1 MNTVS
6 LIKEYYNIFP
16 FKVVISLLKYL
27 NKVKFKNAEVIDPT
41 QPNGVGIHRDIR
53 KAEVFDFNPSS
64 KSYTEVHYFNL
75 LRKTFM
81 FMIGEY
87 MRTINQSPTCAP
99 IEKILQITAL
109 KYEKTGFYV
118 PHCDHSGSIPR
129 TLSLVYLLNNDYKGG
144 ELVFVNPSDT
154 KEVLKKV
161 DVQPN
166 KLIIFPS
173 NFIYPH
179 SVLPVTEGTRYSLVS
194 WFL

>member
-6 LIKEYYNIFP
+6 FIKEYDNIFP

-27 NKVKFKNAEVIDPT
+27 NKLKFQNAKVIDPT
-41 QPNGVGIHRDIR
+41 QPNGEGLHRNLR
-53 KAEVFDFNPSS
+53 KAEVFDFFPNA
-64 KSYTEVHYFNL
+64 KSFTEVHYFNL
-75 LRKTFM
+75 LRKQFM

-87 MRTINQSPTCAP
+87 MRSINQNPACAP

-154 KEVLKKV
+154 NEVLKKV
-161 DVQPN
+161 EVQPN
-166 KLIIFPS
+166 KLVIFPS
-173 NFIYPH
+173 NFMYPH

>member
-1 MNTVS
+1 MNTVAF
-6 LIKEYYNIFP
+6 IKEYNNIFP

-27 NKVKFKNAEVIDPT
+27 NTVKFQNAKVIDPT
-41 QPNGVGIHRDIR
+41 QPNGEGIHRSVR
-53 KAEVFDFNPSS
+53 KAEVFDLFHNS

-81 FMIGEY
+81 FMICEY
-87 MRTINQSPTCAP
+87 MRSINKNPVSSPV
-99 IEKILQITAL
+99 EKILQITAL

-118 PHCDHSGSIPR
+118 PHCDHSGSAPR

-154 KEVLKKV
+154 NEVLKKV